1 MQISEIIDLLC
12 GLAFFL
18 FGMSLMGD
26 GLKKASGNKLELILY
41 KLSSTKLKGM
51 LLGTGVTAV
60 IQSSSAT
67 AVMVVGFVNSGMMNV
82 TRGINVIIG
91 AVLGTSI
98 TGWVICLS
106 YIEGGGGIASI
117 LSTATLTGTVAVAG
131 ILCRMIGKKSHT
143 KNIGDIMLG
152 FAILMVGMSKMSGSV
167 SSLGK
172 QPWFTGMLTS
182 LSSPFIG
189 ILIGVA
195 FTALL
200 QSASASVGILQALSV
215 TGAITFDS
223 AFPVLIGITTGAA
236 VPVLLSSVGANTSGK
251 RTAWS
256 YPISTALGSMFAASL
271 FYIAEA
277 IIRFPFF
284 YNVMNPFSL
293 ALVNTVLRLAMLLLL
308 YPFTDIIEALINALI
323 KENKAAAPGFRL
335 EERFIHHPALAIEQS
350 RITINDMARTA
361 MNALGE
367 AFALFDDYSEEKEE
381 HVRSLE
387 NVVDGYEDALG
398 SYLVKL
404 TGQEMNRDQNEE
416 ISKFLHTLSDFE
428 RISDHALNLAESA
441 KEIHDK
447 ALSFSDNAKNE
458 LAVLGSALR
467 KVVNIAVD
475 AFTENDL
482 SLAEQVEPLEE
493 LIDNLCDQMKLNHI
507 NRLQRE
513 ECTITQGFIFN
524 DIITVCERVSDHCS
538 NIAVAMIELGDDS
551 FDTHEYLNNIRTKR
565 GPEFQEYYNRFKEE
579 FSL

>member
-1 MQISEIIDLLC
+1 MQISELIDLFC

-41 KLSSTKLKGM
+41 KLSSTKLRGM

-131 ILCRMIGKKSHT
+131 ILCRMIGKKSQT
-143 KNIGDIMLG
+143 RNIGDIMIG

-172 QPWFTGMLTS
+172 QPWFTGILTS

-189 ILIGVA
+189 ILIGIA

-223 AFPVLIGITTGAA
+223 AFPLLIGITTGAA

-284 YNVMNPFSL
+284 YTVMNPFSM

-323 KENKAAAPGFRL
+323 KENKEAAPGFRL

-350 RITINDMARTA
+350 RITINDMARSA
-361 MNALGE
+361 MKALNE
-367 AFALFDDYSEEKEE
+367 SFTLFDEYSEEKESE
-381 HVRSLE
+381 IRSLE

-404 TGQEMNRDQNEE
+404 TGQEMNREQNEE

-441 KEIHDK
+441 KEVHDK
-447 ALSFSDNAKNE
+447 ALKFSTSAGNE
-458 LAVLGSALR
+458 LKVLGSALR
-467 KVVNIAVD
+467 KVVSIAVD
-475 AFTENDL
+475 AFIENDL

-551 FDTHEYLNNIRTKR
+551 FDTHEYLNNIRSKR
-565 GPEFQEYYNRFKEE
+565 GPEFQEYYNNFKEE
-579 FSL
+579 FTL

>member
-41 KLSSTKLKGM
+41 KLSSTKLRGM

-200 QSASASVGILQALSV
+200 QSASASIGIVQALSV
-215 TGAITFDS
+215 TGAITFDC
-223 AFPVLIGITTGAA
+223 AFPLLIGITTGAA
-236 VPVLLSSVGANTSGK
+236 VPVILSSVGANTSGK

-277 IIRFPFF
+277 IVRFPFF
-284 YNVMNPFSL
+284 YSVMNPFSL
-293 ALVNTVLRLAMLLLL
+293 ALVNTVLRLAMLILL

-323 KENKAAAPGFRL
+323 KEDKAAAPGFRL

-350 RITINDMARTA
+350 RITINDMAKSA
-361 MNALGE
+361 KNALGE
-367 AFALFDDYSEEKEE
+367 AFALFDEYTEEKEE
-381 HVRSLE
+381 EVRALE

-404 TGQEMNRDQNEE
+404 TGQEMNREQNEE

-447 ALSFSDNAKNE
+447 SLSFSNSAKGE
-458 LAVLGSALR
+458 LAVLGSALK
-467 KVVNIAVD
+467 KVVSIAVE

-551 FDTHEYLNNIRTKR
+551 FDTHEYLNNIRSKR
-565 GPEFQEYYNRFKEE
+565 GPEFQEYYNKFKEE